1 MTKVQYLLQQKSYC
15 LWTDGRRILAYN
27 SRVGYSQDDR
37 NKGSIQ
43 LLKKDS

>member
-15 LWTDGRRILAYN
+15 LWIDGRRILAYN

-37 NKGSIQ
+37 NKESVQ
-43 LLKKDS
+43 LL